1 MDFDLSPDQLALRD
15 AAREFLDDQCPP
27 RRIRAAHESASGWDA
42 ELWAAM
48 VDLGWLG
55 VALPESDGGLGFG
68 LVELA
73 VLMEET
79 GRHTNPTPW
88 TQNAIA
94 IAVAHRADDAEL
106 VSRLLTGAP
115 ACVVWSPRPG
125 SLTAASDHRIT
136 GRSDPVAFAS
146 VATMAIVVAAEA
158 DGSGD
163 GSRDGSGVFVVEID
177 ADVRPA
183 RDSAMDLSRPLG
195 RFDFDGVP
203 ARRIGGPEL
212 VEFLLDVA
220 ATAASIELLGA
231 SEVAMTLAV
240 EYAKERVQFG
250 RPIGSFQAVKHRCA
264 DMLVDVEGIRS
275 SAYWAAW
282 CLSVGDPDASI
293 AASTAKIWATDAS
306 KRVMASALQVHG
318 GIGFTW
324 EHDLHLYMK
333 RAQFD
338 QVSFGDASFHRD
350 RLGRALRVKVE
361 SGVSV
366 L

>member
-1 MDFDLSPDQLALRD
+1 MDFDFSPDQLALRD
-15 AAREFLDDQCPP
+15 AAREFLDDQCPTS
-27 RRIRAAHESASGWDA
+27 RVRAAHESAHGWDP

-48 VDLGWLG
+48 VDLGWVG
-55 VALPESDGGLGFG
+55 VALPEADGGLGFG

-73 VLMEET
+73 VLIEEA
-79 GRHTNPTPW
+79 GRHTVPAPW
-88 TQNAIA
+88 TPAAIA
-94 IAVAHRADDAEL
+94 ISVGSRIGDSEL
-106 VSRLLTGAP
+106 VTAVLAGTPVSVVYCRRPESLMASATG
-115 ACVVWSPRPG
+115 
-125 SLTAASDHRIT
+125 RIT
-136 GRSDPVAFAS
+136 GVSDPVAFAS
-146 VATMAIVVAAEA
+146 VSELAIVVASGA
-158 DGSGD
+158 DDGD
-163 GSRDGSGVFVVEID
+163 EVFLVEVPDELRPDRD
-177 ADVRPA
+177 A
-183 RDSAMDLSRPLG
+183 AMDLSRPLG
-195 RFDFDGVP
+195 RFRFDEVP
-203 ARRIGGPEL
+203 ARRIGGNDL
-212 VEFLLDVA
+212 ADGVLDLA
-220 ATAASIELLGA
+220 ATAASLELLGA
-231 SEVAMTLAV
+231 SEVAMTMAV

-282 CLSVGDPDASI
+282 SLSVDDPDASI

-333 RAQFD
+333 RAQLD

-350 RLGRALRVKVE
+350 RLGRALRAKVDA
-361 SGVSV
+361 GLSV